1 VNAFDFALRP
11 RVKPP
16 YVSSIFSE
24 AKVRNPGNSDW
35 LKHLWPAVGSG
46 IAAVFLLASA
56 AVQPAGAQ
64 IFNPTTFTLDNGLQ
78 VVVIENHR
86 APVVTHMVWY
96 KVGAAEEPPGK
107 SGIAHFLEHLMFKG
121 TDKRA
126 PGEFSDII
134 ARNGGRENAFT
145 SQDYTGYFQSIA
157 ADRLALMMEL
167 EADRMTGLVLTDD
180 IIQPERQ
187 VVIEERRSRTDS
199 SPRALL
205 NEQVSAAT
213 YSNHPYRLPIIGWE
227 HEIRSLT
234 REEIIDFYR
243 TWYAPNNAIL
253 VVSGDVTP
261 AQVRELAETHY
272 GPVPAQEL
280 PPRVRPTEPP
290 QHAPRE
296 VVLRDARV
304 DQPSWSRRWLAPSY
318 VAGDK
323 EHAYALEVLA
333 RVIGGGSSSR
343 LYASLVIDQALAVS
357 AGAWYS
363 PDQLDQTTFGMWFS
377 PRPGVD
383 MEKLAGALQEQ
394 VARFLKEGAT
404 AEEVERAKRRLIDSA
419 VFARDSLGGP
429 ARIFGVAL
437 TTGQSVDD
445 VEQWPSRIS
454 KVTVEQVNAAAR
466 AVLRSETSTTGILL
480 PLGEDGKL

>member
-1 VNAFDFALRP
+1 MRNR
-11 RVKPP
+11 
-16 YVSSIFSE
+16 SE
-24 AKVRNPGNSDW
+24 TTWRRRIWQTIG
-35 LKHLWPAVGSG
+35 GG
-46 IAAVFLLASA
+46 IAAVILFAGTA
-56 AVQPAGAQ
+56 AQPVDAQ
-64 IFNPTTFTLDNGLQ
+64 IFSPTTFTLDNGLQ

-86 APVVTHMVWY
+86 APVVTHMIWY

-121 TDKRA
+121 TKKRA
-126 PGEFSDII
+126 PGEFSKII

-145 SQDYTGYFQSIA
+145 SQDYTGYFQTIA
-157 ADRLALMMEL
+157 VDRLALMMEI
-167 EADRMTGLVLTDD
+167 EADRMNGLVLTDE

-187 VVIEERRSRTDS
+187 VVIEERRSRTES

-205 NEQVSAAT
+205 SEQVTAAT

-234 REEIIDFYR
+234 REAIIEFYQ
-243 TWYAPNNAIL
+243 TWYAPNNAVL

-261 AQVRELAETHY
+261 EQVRELAETHY
-272 GPVPAQEL
+272 GPIPAKEL

-304 DQPSWSRRWLAPSY
+304 DQPGWSRRWLAPSY
-318 VAGDK
+318 AAGDK
-323 EHAYALEVLA
+323 QHAYALEILA
-333 RVIGGGSSSR
+333 QVIGGGSSSR
-343 LYASLVIDQALAVS
+343 LYSSLVIDQALAVS

-363 PDQLDQTTFGMWFS
+363 PDNLDRTTFGVWFS

-383 MEKLAGALQEQ
+383 VDKLAEALEEQ
-394 VARFLKEGAT
+394 IARFLEGGAT
-404 AEEVERAKRRLIDSA
+404 EEEVERAKQRLVDSA

-437 TTGQSVDD
+437 TTGQTAED
-445 VEQWPSRIS
+445 VEQWPARIS
-454 KVTVEQVNAAAR
+454 AVTVEQVNAAAR
-466 AVLRSETSTTGILL
+466 SILRSKTSTTGILL
-480 PLGEDGKL
+480 PLDKKGRS

>member
-1 VNAFDFALRP
+1 MQLLSKLTWRGRIRP
-11 RVKPP
+11 L
-16 YVSSIFSE
+16 I
-24 AKVRNPGNSDW
+24 
-35 LKHLWPAVGSG
+35 GSG
-46 IAAVFLLASA
+46 IGAVVLLANI
-56 AVQPAGAQ
+56 AVAPADAQ
-64 IFNPTTFTLDNGLQ
+64 IFNPTTFTLDNGLE
-78 VVVIENHR
+78 VVVIENNR

-96 KVGAAEEPPGK
+96 KVGAADEPPGK

-167 EADRMTGLVLTDD
+167 EADRMNGLVLTDD
-180 IIQPERQ
+180 IIEPERQ

-205 NEQVSAAT
+205 SEQVSAAT

-227 HEIRSLT
+227 HEIRNLT
-234 REEIIDFYR
+234 REEIVDFYR
-243 TWYAPNNAIL
+243 AWYAPNNAIL

-261 AQVRELAETHY
+261 EQVRKLAETHY
-272 GPVPAQEL
+272 GPVPAKEL
-280 PPRVRPTEPP
+280 PPRVRPSEPP
-290 QHAPRE
+290 HHAPRE

-304 DQPSWSRRWLAPSY
+304 DQPGWSRRWLAPSY

-323 EHAYALEVLA
+323 EHAYALEILA
-333 RVIGGGSSSR
+333 EIIGGGSSSR
-343 LYASLVIDQALAVS
+343 LYSSLVIDQSLAVS

-363 PDQLDQTTFGMWFS
+363 PDQLDMTTFGVWFS
-377 PRPGVD
+377 PRPGVEVD
-383 MEKLAGALQEQ
+383 KIAGALQEQ
-394 VARFLKEGAT
+394 IERFLKDGAS
-404 AEEVERAKRRLIDSA
+404 EKEVERAKQRLIDSA
-419 VFARDSLGGP
+419 VFARDSLGRP

-437 TTGQSVDD
+437 TTGQTVED
-445 VEQWPSRIS
+445 VEQWPARIS
-454 KVTVEQVNAAAR
+454 AVTVEQVNAAAR
-466 AVLRSETSTTGILL
+466 AILRSETSTTGILL
-480 PLGEDGKL
+480 PGGERERS